1 MIEIPDDFAE
11 IRARMRVGTPVVAND
26 ERKIGTV
33 KELFGDGFRV
43 DRPLNPDI
51 TLPYS
56 TVESANETGV
66 LLNLPASL
74 ATAGVSL
81 RNTVMPPPRVE

>member
-1 MIEIPDDFAE
+1 MVAEDFDE
-11 IRARMRVGTPVVAND
+11 IRSRMRVGSPVVAND
-26 ERKIGTV
+26 SRTIGTV

-56 TVESANETGV
+56 AVETVNETGV
-66 LLNLPASL
+66 LLNLPANL
-74 ATAGVSL
+74 ATAGSSL
-81 RNTVMPPPRVE
+81 RDVVMPPPRVE